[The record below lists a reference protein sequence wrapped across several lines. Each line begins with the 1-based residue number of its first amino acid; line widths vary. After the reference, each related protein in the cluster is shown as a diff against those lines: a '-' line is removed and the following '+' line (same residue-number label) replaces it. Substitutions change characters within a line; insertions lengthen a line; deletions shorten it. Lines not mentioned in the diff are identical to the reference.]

1 MAFLHV
7 PPPGSDGPGRPRR
20 RCAASAVEFA
30 VVASVLFP
38 MILGII
44 EIGRGLMV
52 IHVLTAAS
60 CHGCRTAVVEG
71 RTQSDVTT
79 AVQQTLNGAG
89 INGATITIQVNNV
102 PADPATAKAGDEI
115 TVIVSVP
122 VANISWVPIIRYLN
136 HNLSAQF
143 TLTRE

>member
-1 MAFLHV
+1 MTFLPV
-7 PPPGSDGPGRPRR
+7 PPPGSAGPARPRR
-20 RCAASAVEFA
+20 RFGASAVEFA

-52 IHVLTAAS
+52 VHVLTVAS
-60 CHGCRTAVVEG
+60 CRGCRIAVVEG
-71 RTQSDVTT
+71 RTQSDVTA
-79 AVQQTLNGAG
+79 AVQQVLKGAG
-89 INGATITIQVNNV
+89 ITGETITIQVNNA

-115 TVIVSVP
+115 TVNVSIP
-122 VANISWVPIIRYLN
+122 AANISWVPLTHYLKK
-136 HNLSAQF
+136 NLAAQY